1 MGAEKRFENKIK
13 KYLKDRGCWCVKY
26 FANSFTPSG
35 IPDLLTCING
45 HFVAIEV
52 KADNGEPS
60 KLQLLNVKKIR
71 EAGGIAIILYP
82 DQFEEFKKLVH
93 DLKLFKLGHAKLRE
107 KTFDRR

>member
-1 MGAEKRFENKIK
+1 MGAEKRFETKIK

-26 FANSFTPSG
+26 FANAFTPSG

-82 DQFEEFKKLVH
+82 SQWDIFTEFIN
-93 DLKLFKLGHAKLRE
+93 DLLENNVNPYWINQYK
-107 KTFDRR
+107 FDRG

>member
-1 MGAEKRFENKIK
+1 M
-13 KYLKDRGCWCVKY
+13 
-26 FANSFTPSG
+26 
-35 IPDLLTCING
+35 LTCING

-82 DQFEEFKKLVH
+82 SQWDIFTEFIN
-93 DLKLFKLGHAKLRE
+93 DLLENNVNPYCINQYK
-107 KTFDRR
+107 FDRR

>member
-1 MGAEKRFENKIK
+1 MAQEKRFETKIK
-13 KYLKDRGCWCVKY
+13 KYLKDRGCWYVKY
-26 FANSFTPSG
+26 FANAFTPSG

-82 DQFEEFKKLVH
+82 SQWDIFTEFIN
-93 DLKLFKLGHAKLRE
+93 DLLENNVNPYWINQYK
-107 KTFDRR
+107 FDRR

>member
-1 MGAEKRFENKIK
+1 MAQEKRFETKIK
-13 KYLKDRGCWCVKY
+13 KYLKDRGCWYVKY
-26 FANSFTPSG
+26 FANAFTPSG

-82 DQFEEFKKLVH
+82 SQWDIFTEFIN
-93 DLKLFKLGHAKLRE
+93 DLLENNVNPYWINQYK
-107 KTFDRR
+107 FDRG